1 MELFFCE
8 IILQSRR
15 RKSMGKYILMACF
28 VFMTG
33 LSHVHADEN
42 RELPLTEYEK
52 LQIAKAIKLLL
63 RYKVVSANPSGQCLD
78 VKTDLIQDLVSQ
90 GLLKKDQVIMM
101 SICADG
107 SN

>member
-1 MELFFCE
+1 M
-8 IILQSRR
+8 S
-15 RKSMGKYILMACF
+15 KYILMTCF
-28 VFMTG
+28 VFITG
-33 LSHVHADEN
+33 TAYAHANEAKE
-42 RELPLTEYEK
+42 RPLTEYEK

-63 RYKVVSANPSGQCLD
+63 RYDVVSAHPSGQCLN
-78 VKTDLIQDLVSQ
+78 VKEDLIQDLMNQ

>member
-1 MELFFCE
+1 
-8 IILQSRR
+8 
-15 RKSMGKYILMACF
+15 MGKYILMTCF

-33 LSHVHADEN
+33 LSHVNADEGS
-42 RELPLTEYEK
+42 ELPLTEYEK

-63 RYKVVSANPSGQCLD
+63 RYKVVSAHPSGQCLE
-78 VKTDLIQDLVSQ
+78 VKTDLIQDLLNQ

>member
-1 MELFFCE
+1 MELYFCE

-15 RKSMGKYILMACF
+15 KKSMGKYILMACF

-33 LSHVHADEN
+33 LSHVHADES

-63 RYKVVSANPSGQCLD
+63 RYKVVSANSNGQCLD
-78 VKTDLIQDLVSQ
+78 VKTDLIQDLVNQ